1 MEVFRM
7 KHYLQTS
14 KDAALEVG
22 EKTYRTGAKCRN
34 GHEAIRSISGKCMQC
49 ASELV
54 RKKNLANKPTC
65 QLSIDHILGL
75 KRDEQELIDIY
86 YYEDF

>member
-1 MEVFRM
+1 MDVFRM
-7 KHYLQTS
+7 KHYLQTT
-14 KDAALEVG
+14 KEAAIAAG
-22 EKTYRTGAKCRN
+22 EKTYRTGEVCRN
-34 GHEAIRSISGKCMQC
+34 GHEAIRNMSGKCTQC
-49 ASELV
+49 DSENK
-54 RKKNLANKPTC
+54 RKKSLANSPSC

>member
-1 MEVFRM
+1 MDVFRM
-7 KHYLQTS
+7 KHYLQTT
-14 KDAALEVG
+14 KDAAIAAG
-22 EKTYRTGAKCRN
+22 DTTYRNGEVCHN
-34 GHEAIRSISGKCMQC
+34 GHEAIRNIRGRCMQC
-49 ASELV
+49 VNEDK
-54 RKKNLANKPTC
+54 RKKSLAKRPSC